1 MTQTPKFNRKVLATF
16 IAACTVASMPSYVHA
31 QNDAGLEEVIVTGVR
46 AAQEKAIDIKR
57 NSSEVVDS
65 ISAEDIGK
73 LPDSTIADSLQRV
86 TGIQIQRSA
95 GQGGVVSIRGSN
107 EVLTTLNGELFL
119 TAQNILNSN
128 ADYQDI
134 PSSLIAGV
142 NVSKSSNA
150 KQLEGGI
157 GGSVDLL
164 TRRSLTLDEG
174 WTAVGRA
181 QVSNGSI
188 TEQNDPEIN
197 GLIGFNS
204 DDNYAMS
211 LGFSFA
217 DQTLSAN
224 QTQTRAGVQNRGD
237 ALMMMSWDGPVSTKF
252 ETERERLGLTY
263 NFNSQLND
271 SLELNIDSFY
281 NTMDEKSAGNMFQ
294 FDLESV
300 GWNYGR
306 MKPLGVKDAGDV
318 PISQGNYATGWEA
331 TMNAALRA
339 GVSSNFRETSA
350 VNNNVELKFDG
361 GGNFTGSLRYISS
374 KADRD
379 SDSLTLVQRP
389 SSPGSDGSLFSN
401 AGYIYNVNGDRRVVN
416 PGFITGDDHVTTF
429 QSYSDGV
436 SWAFSPEFAQA
447 MSNPAAWY
455 FHSSWLEGERHTS
468 TLDVLRADGNFKFG
482 DEGVTSVDFGVRQSA
497 RGISRTAFHYFM
509 PTGLTAYDPV
519 DMQSYDMLVKYHEAG
534 YVFGTSS
541 SGVGTSGTYL
551 LNMPDGS
558 FKTINEVGIEPVR
571 GVNLDEASLAGYLT
585 NVTDFGAT
593 VKSFNSSIPMV
604 NVGKIGN
611 NLSFINDLYSAEHVK
626 KDRPDQSYVIDED
639 RESVYVS
646 FNFDS
651 PLTDYI
657 TLSGNAGVR
666 RVTDTLTIKQNIYDA
681 NRLGRDVFAASD
693 VNHTYYVD
701 QGDKFTTV
709 KHSHFL
715 PSINANFAFGD
726 EYKIKVS
733 YDERTSLQALN
744 QFGEGSRT
752 NWTSRQIDPV
762 TGLPFQA
769 ISEVRLGGNPNLQ
782 PWNAKVYNLA
792 GEWYPTDTSLLG
804 LTFFYMDIGGFTT
817 EVRTQDLTLADSDG
831 IVRAGGQV
839 IELQN
844 GSNAN
849 VEGVEFSYQQTF
861 DFLPGLLANTGATF
875 NYTYSPSTREGYT
888 FASDGEDVP
897 FNATAKNQSNLVL
910 WYSDEMFEFRV
921 AANYLDKR
929 YNGTETG
936 VLPSDNANKVLGGL
950 PVWDEASMFIDLNAT
965 YHVNDMI
972 DVSFNVQNLTEEG
985 ANKYMQWSSFRTE
998 YNAFE
1003 RRMVLGVT
1011 AKF

>member
-1 MTQTPKFNRKVLATF
+1 MTHAPKFHRKLLASF
-16 IAACTVASMPSYVHA
+16 ITACAMTGLSTSVMA
-31 QNDAGLEEVIVTGVR
+31 QADNGLEEVIVTGVR
-46 AAQEKAIDIKR
+46 GAQEKAIDIKR

-65 ISAEDIGK
+65 IAAEDIGK

-128 ADYQDI
+128 ADYQDV

-164 TRRSLTLDEG
+164 TRRSLSLDEG

-181 QVSNGSI
+181 QVSKGSI
-188 TEQNDPEIN
+188 TEETDPEIN

-204 DDNYAMS
+204 EGNYAMS

-217 DQTLSAN
+217 DQVLSAN

-237 ALMMMSWDGPVSTKF
+237 ALMMMSWDGPVSTKY

-263 NFNSQLND
+263 NFNSQVSD
-271 SLELNIDSFY
+271 SLELNVDMFY

-294 FDLESV
+294 FDLDSV
-300 GWNYGR
+300 GWDYGR
-306 MKPLGVKDAGDV
+306 MKPTGVKSAGNV
-318 PISQGNYATGWEA
+318 PIPQGNYATGWEA

-350 VNNNVELKFDG
+350 FNNNVELKYDA
-361 GGNFTGSLRYISS
+361 GGNFTGSVRYIRS

-379 SDSLTLVQRP
+379 ADSLTLVQRP
-389 SSPGSDGSLFSN
+389 SSPGSDGSLFSDL
-401 AGYIYNVNGDRRVVN
+401 GYVYNLEGDRRVVN
-416 PGFITGDDHVTTF
+416 PGYITGENHVTNF
-429 QSYSDGV
+429 QTSSDGV
-436 SWAFSPEFAQA
+436 SWQFSPEFAEA
-447 MSNPAAWY
+447 MSNPSAWY
-455 FHSSWLEGERHTS
+455 FHSGWLEGERHKAN
-468 TLDVLRADGNFKFG
+468 LDVLRADGNYKFA
-482 DEGVTSVDFGVRQSA
+482 DEGIVSVDFGIRQAS
-497 RGISRTAFHYFM
+497 RGISRSSFHYFM
-509 PTGLTAYDPV
+509 PTGITAYDPV
-519 DMQSYDMLVKYHEAG
+519 DMSSYDMMVKYHEAG

-541 SGVGTSGTYL
+541 SGEGTSGTYL
-551 LNMPDGS
+551 LKMPDGS
-558 FKTINEVGIEPVR
+558 YQTINQVGLEPVR
-571 GVNLDEASLAGYLT
+571 GVNLDEAALSHYIT
-585 NVTDFGAT
+585 SVSDFGAT
-593 VKSFNSSIPMV
+593 VNGFNASIPMV
-604 NVGKIGN
+604 DVGKIGN
-611 NLSFINDLYSAEHVK
+611 NLSFMNNLYGAQHVK
-626 KDRPDQSYVIDED
+626 KERPDQSYVIDED
-639 RESVYVS
+639 RESIYFS
-646 FNFDS
+646 FNFES
-651 PLTDYI
+651 ALSNYV
-657 TLSGNAGVR
+657 TLSGNAGIR
-666 RVTDTLTIKQNIYDA
+666 RVTDTLTIKQNVYDA
-681 NRLGRDVFAASD
+681 SRLGRDVFAASD
-693 VNHTYYVD
+693 VNHTYYID
-701 QGDKFTTV
+701 QGDKYTTV

-726 EYKIKVS
+726 EYKVKVS

-744 QFGEGSRT
+744 QFGEGART
-752 NWTSRQIDPV
+752 NWTSRQTDPV
-762 TGLPFQA
+762 TGLPYQA
-769 ISEVRLGGNPNLQ
+769 ISEIRLGGNPNLQ
-782 PWNAKVYNLA
+782 PWSAKVYNLA
-792 GEWYPTDTSLLG
+792 GEWYPTDTSLVG

-817 EVRTQDLTLADSDG
+817 EMRTEDLSLADSDG
-831 IVRAGGQV
+831 IVRRGGTV

-844 GSNAN
+844 GENAS
-849 VEGVEFSYQQTF
+849 VEGVEFSYQQSF
-861 DFLPGLLANTGATF
+861 DFLPGFLANTGTTF

-897 FNATAKNQSNLVL
+897 FNATAKNQANLVL
-910 WYSDEMFEFRV
+910 WYSDETFEFRI

-936 VLPSDNANKVLGGL
+936 ALPSDNEKKILGGL
-950 PVWDEASMFIDLNAT
+950 PVWDESTLYVDLNAI

-985 ANKYMQWSSFRTE
+985 ANKYMQWSDFYTE

-1003 RRMVLGVT
+1003 RRMVLGVS